1 MSSTDER
8 RGVSFRNLAWV
19 AVSFIAVACAGAWVA
34 YLHLIHYRRCAVE
47 HLPAETDFAARLDVE
62 QVVLFDPV
70 RRQLLPLIDR
80 LPLAAQR
87 ETETA
92 ASAPDRL
99 TRLRQVA
106 GLNLGLDLREVLFA
120 TSSDRRWVLVLGGL
134 FPHALLPGLERTL
147 QSEAAAGWLRVGDS
161 LEFAATGAAL
171 GQAADG
177 TLILASDRA
186 ALEAALPSS
195 QRYRALGLSREGA
208 GGARVSRAALAEWA
222 AGSSTPWLD
231 GVDSVGLSLRLAR
244 EIEIDAQ
251 VETRDEHAARALTAL
266 VEHGPAVSTPLGDH
280 DLRAGR
286 LDPWGLLARAQ
297 SIEASGTT
305 VKFVSVWRQP
315 ELDRTAREL
324 AAWLQRR
331 LSAVT
336 PSPS

>member
-1 MSSTDER
+1 MSSTGER
-8 RGVSFRNLAWV
+8 RGVSFHSLAWV
-19 AVSFIAVACAGAWVA
+19 AVSFIALACAGAWVA
-34 YLHLIHYRRCAVE
+34 YRHLIHYRRCAVE

-70 RRQLLPLIDR
+70 RRHLLPLIDR
-80 LPLAAQR
+80 LPLATQR
-87 ETETA
+87 ETEA
-92 ASAPDRL
+92 AVPAPDRL
-99 TRLRQVA
+99 TRLRQEA

-134 FPHALLPGLERTL
+134 FPHALLPALERTL
-147 QSEAAAGWLRVGDS
+147 QSEAAAGWTRVGDR

-208 GGARVSRAALAEWA
+208 GGARVSRAALGAWA
-222 AGSSTPWLD
+222 AGSVSPWLD
-231 GVDSVGLSLRLAR
+231 GVESVGLSLRLVR

-251 VETRDEHAARALTAL
+251 VEARDEAAARALTAL
-266 VEHGPAVSTPLGDH
+266 VERRPVLSNPLMDR
-280 DLRAGR
+280 DLRAGS
-286 LDPWGLLARAQ
+286 LDPWGLLARVQ

-305 VKFVSVWRQP
+305 VKFVSFWRQS

-331 LSAVT
+331 LSAAT